1 MGVDKKYRCSFERAV
16 VRYVN
21 DKLADKDSLD
31 LRRIFITD
39 SGVSDE
45 IFNAVKDAVL
55 KNAPFA
61 EVWHTRAGC
70 TVCSHCGPNTIGI
83 LFYRK

>member
-1 MGVDKKYRCSFERAV
+1 

-21 DKLADKDSLD
+21 DKLADKDTLD

-45 IFNAVKDAVL
+45 IFNAVRDAVL
-55 KNAPFA
+55 KNAPFL
-61 EVWHTRAGC
+61 EIHHTRAGC
-70 TVCSHCGPNTIGI
+70 TVSSHCGPGTIGI